1 MLVDQPRGVVALVLE
16 PPVVVPLPGWVY
28 ELALP
33 PHNGEYL
40 VDGHIEVVLNRG
52 GGEVEGLVTS
62 LDGVVKLLAVNLEP
76 LPVLAVVVGVAVN
89 LYGQLVLL

>member
-1 MLVDQPRGVVALVLE
+1 MLE
-16 PPVVVPLPGWVY
+16 PPVVVPLPRWVY
-28 ELALP
+28 MLALP
-33 PHNGEYL
+33 PNNGEYL
-40 VDGHIEVVLNRG
+40 VYGYVEVVLDCG
-52 GGEVEGLVTS
+52 GGEVEGFVAS